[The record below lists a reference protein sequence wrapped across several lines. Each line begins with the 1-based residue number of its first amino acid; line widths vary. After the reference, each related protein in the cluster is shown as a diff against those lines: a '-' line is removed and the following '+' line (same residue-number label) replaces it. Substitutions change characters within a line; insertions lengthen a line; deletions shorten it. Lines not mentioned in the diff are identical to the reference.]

1 MSSKSKKK
9 SKKREKN
16 KKPSKTRL
24 ISRKD
29 FNERMAE
36 LHYAR
41 GIIATMVKEAGGC
54 IVVDK
59 KTLES
64 IPRPWN
70 LVAQN
75 DGDKIVVT
83 LE

>member
-9 SKKREKN
+9 SKKRAKD
-16 KKPSKTRL
+16 KKPSKTRM
-24 ISRKD
+24 ISRKA
-29 FNERMAE
+29 FNERMTE

-41 GIIATMVKEAGGC
+41 GIIAAMVKEAGGC